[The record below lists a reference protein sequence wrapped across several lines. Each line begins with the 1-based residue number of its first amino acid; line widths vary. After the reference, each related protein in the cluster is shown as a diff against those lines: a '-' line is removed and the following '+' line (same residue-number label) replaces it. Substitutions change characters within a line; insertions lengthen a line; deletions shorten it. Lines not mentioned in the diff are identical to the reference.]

1 MVVAALVPPLSY
13 PRILRSHL
21 RQGLALAGL
30 TWGLWGAWGW
40 MPPTVGPL
48 VLSPSL
54 SAIAQAQTTTVSDQE
69 VTQYARAVLQM
80 DVYRNEAFGQ
90 ARELLRRANIDP
102 STVSLHCAQMTLPRM
117 PRAVRRQVEDIVTT
131 YCNQAQEIVAQ
142 NGLTAQRFNEITVS
156 HRENE
161 ALANRIRQEL
171 SRLQAEQQ
179 E

>member
-1 MVVAALVPPLSY
+1 MVVAALVSPLPYS
-13 PRILRSHL
+13 RILRSRL

-40 MPPTVGPL
+40 MPPTAGPL
-48 VLSPSL
+48 ALPPSL
-54 SAIAQAQTTTVSDQE
+54 SAIAQAQTTVSDQE

-90 ARELLRRANIDP
+90 ARELLRRINIDP
-102 STVSLHCAQMTLPRM
+102 SNVSLHCAQMTLPRM